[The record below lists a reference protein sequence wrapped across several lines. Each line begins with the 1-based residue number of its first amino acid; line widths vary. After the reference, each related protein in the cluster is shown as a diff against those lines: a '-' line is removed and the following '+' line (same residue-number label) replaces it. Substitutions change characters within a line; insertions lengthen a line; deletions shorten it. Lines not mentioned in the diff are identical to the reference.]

1 MRRLLLVGIT
11 VVALAGSA
19 EALTIRDLIEL
30 SRAGLGDEVL
40 IALIEVDGG
49 VFAIDSAT
57 LKRLKAAGVGE
68 RVIVALVRSGREVQ
82 VEPPEPVPEEPQPE
96 APAPQVVV
104 VDHHDHPVERVREVL
119 VAVPVYVPVF
129 TRSRHRSV
137 GLYDPPVDRTY
148 DASTFVPFQSGP
160 FLTRPV
166 EPRKAEPVY
175 WGWGGKLRPD
185 AWQPDVKTSDRKR

>member
-1 MRRLLLVGIT
+1 MRRLLLVAIT

-49 VFAIDSAT
+49 VFAIDTAT

-68 RVIVALVRSGREVQ
+68 RVIVALVRSGRDVP
-82 VEPPEPVPEEPQPE
+82 VDPPAPVAEEHQPE
-96 APAPQVVV
+96 SPVPQVVV
-104 VDHHDHPVERVREVL
+104 VDHHDHPVERVREVP
-119 VAVPVYVPVF
+119 VAVPGYVPVF
-129 TRSRHRSV
+129 TRSRHRQ
-137 GLYDPPVDRTY
+137 VDNTY
-148 DASTFVPFQSGP
+148 EPSTFVPFQSGP
-160 FLTRPV
+160 PLTRLV

-185 AWQPDVKTSDRKR
+185 AWQPDDKQQDRRK